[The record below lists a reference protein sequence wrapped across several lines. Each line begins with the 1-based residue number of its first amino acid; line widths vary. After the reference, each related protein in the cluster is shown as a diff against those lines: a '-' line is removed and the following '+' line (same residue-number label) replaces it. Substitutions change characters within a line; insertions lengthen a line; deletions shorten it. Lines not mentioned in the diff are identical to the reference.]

1 MLAVSDHACQDWPA
15 GQVTLGT
22 PCCSQ
27 VSLQSEP
34 ISEDIFKCL
43 LLDGFWL
50 EVHKD
55 NKQVIKKH
63 LTLTLFNVLPV

>member
-1 MLAVSDHACQDWPA
+1 MLAVTDHTCQDCPA
-15 GQVTLGT
+15 SQVTLGT

-27 VSLQSEP
+27 VSLQSVP
-34 ISEDIFKCL
+34 ISEDIIKCL
-43 LLDGFWL
+43 LLDGFWF
-50 EVHKD
+50 EVYKD